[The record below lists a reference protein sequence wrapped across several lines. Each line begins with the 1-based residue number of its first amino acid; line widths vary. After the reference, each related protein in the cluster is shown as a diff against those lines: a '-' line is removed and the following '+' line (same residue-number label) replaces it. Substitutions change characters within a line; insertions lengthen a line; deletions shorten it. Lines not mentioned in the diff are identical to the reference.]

1 MMYRET
7 GRKEFLEQAENV
19 AKMLLS
25 RLPYDGIPFWDF
37 DYPEIPYTYKDA
49 SAGAVMASAFVE
61 LSTLT
66 KDKKLARKCL
76 AKAEKQIRALASN
89 EYLAPVGENGNFLLM
104 HSVGNLNSM
113 AEVDSPLIYADYYF
127 LEALYRYINL

>member
-1 MMYRET
+1 
-7 GRKEFLEQAENV
+7 
-19 AKMLLS
+19 MLLS
-25 RLPYDGIPFWDF
+25 RLPEDGIPYWDF
-37 DYPEIPYTYKDA
+37 DDPSIPETYKDA

-66 KDKKLARKCL
+66 KDKKLSKKCL
-76 AKAEKQIRALASN
+76 AKAEKQIRALASE
-89 EYLAPVGENGNFLLM
+89 EYLAPVGENGNFLLK